1 MAEKVVFGTTEPRIW
16 ARPLRELTP
25 KTSLG
30 YEVIDYAETVLH
42 ISLRPWQKWLLIHAL
57 ELKAD
62 GSYRY
67 RIVIVLVAR
76 QNGKTMLASV
86 LADWWLHVDSQRHPE
101 RVPPVK
107 FKIVGTA
114 QNLDIAREPWNQ
126 VKLWSDPEPDTEEE
140 GALAIPA
147 LQDSTLKVSDTNG
160 KEYIKAKD
168 LAVYEIR
175 AAKSARGKPAAR
187 VLMDELREQST
198 WAAWNAVSQTTKSF
212 WSGQLWGIS
221 NAGDGTAVVL
231 KKQRE
236 AGMEQISR
244 CEAALA
250 SGETMSGH
258 AEAHPEDTTI
268 GLFEWSAP
276 DGCSLDDQEGILQAN
291 PSIGFGGL
299 TVDSVASEAQGMTE
313 AGYRTEVLCQWVTA
327 DVETYLD
334 PAKWEKGTDA
344 RSAIADGSRIVL
356 GVDTTP
362 DGDTTWIAA
371 AGYREDGLPH
381 VEVVARRDGMMWVP
395 KLMDRIK
402 AVTGASEVAIQGKGC
417 RASDLIDPLADAG
430 WQVDRIEG
438 PRLGASAGQFRDR
451 IREEKLRHLPQPAI
465 DQAVS
470 AAVARK
476 LGDVDIWDRKNSMLD
491 ISGLIAETNALY
503 GLEMF
508 EAEQEKNTASAYADH
523 GLMVL

>member
-1 MAEKVVFGTTEPRIW
+1 MSEKTVFGTTEPRIW
-16 ARPLRELTP
+16 TKPLRKLTS

-30 YEVIDYAETVLH
+30 FEVIDYAKTVLH
-42 ISLRPWQKWLLIHAL
+42 IELRPWQQWLLKHAL
-57 ELKAD
+57 EIKAD

-86 LADWWLHVDSQRHPE
+86 LADWWLHVDSQRHPD
-101 RVPPVK
+101 RVPPLK

-126 VKLWSDPEPDTEEE
+126 VKLWCNPEPDSEEE

-147 LQDSTLKVSDTNG
+147 LQSMTLKVSDTNG

-168 LAVYEIR
+168 LAQYEIR

-187 VLMDELREQST
+187 VLMDELREQQT
-198 WAAWNAVSQTTKSF
+198 WTAWNAVSQTTKSF

-221 NAGDGTAVVL
+221 NAGDGSAVVL
-231 KKQRE
+231 AKQRE
-236 AGMEQISR
+236 AGLDQIRRCDAAVAGGKTLLAHSR
-244 CEAALA
+244 E
-250 SGETMSGH
+250 
-258 AEAHPEDTTI
+258 HPEDTTI

-276 DGCSLDDQEGILQAN
+276 DGCAIDDRDAILQAN

-327 DVETYLD
+327 DVDTYLD
-334 PAKWEKGTDA
+334 PEAWAQGTDPKS
-344 RSAIADGSRIVL
+344 RIADGQRIVL
-356 GVDTTP
+356 GIDTTP

-371 AGYREDGLPH
+371 AGYRPDGQPH
-381 VEVVARRDGMMWVP
+381 VEIVARRDGMLWVP
-395 KLMDRIK
+395 RLMDKIRDM
-402 AVTGASEVAIQGKGC
+402 TGACEVAIQGRGC
-417 RASDLIDPLADAG
+417 RAVDLIDMLADKG
-430 WQVDRIEG
+430 WHVYSIDG
-438 PRLGASAGQFRDR
+438 PRLGASTGQFRDR
-451 IREEKLRHLPQPAI
+451 IREHKLKHLPQPAI
-465 DQAVS
+465 DEAVS

-476 LGDVDIWDRKNSMLD
+476 LGDVDVWDRKNSMLD
-491 ISGLIAETNALY
+491 ISGLIAQTYALY
-503 GLEMF
+503 GLEQF
-508 EAEQEKNTASAYADH
+508 QPAQDTNTASAYTDH
-523 GLMVL
+523 GLIIL